1 MIREKLVSGEV
12 LRLGQRR
19 GLAPFPQ
26 RARIEDFLPTSREKD
41 EAAKNDGHV
50 LISVWDATMT
60 EVSQILSFRGIP
72 NPDHPVFTLAV
83 KEVTAIKVGDRARL
97 YVARDPLPEPECY
110 KPGADGH
117 CGIGDLARRK
127 GEPRA
132 VIDDICS
139 RLADMARTKP
149 SAAPTP
155 SVGSPGPRSF

>member
-1 MIREKLVSGEV
+1 LIREKLSSGEV
-12 LRLGQRR
+12 LRFAQRK

-41 EAAKNDGHV
+41 EAGKNDGHV
-50 LISVWDATMT
+50 LISVWDATT
-60 EVSQILSFRGIP
+60 EFSQILSFRGIQI
-72 NPDHPVFTLAV
+72 PDQPVFTLAV
-83 KEVTAIKVGDRARL
+83 KEVTSIKVGDRARL
-97 YVARDPLPEPECY
+97 YVVRDPLPEPDCY

-139 RLADMARTKP
+139 RLVDVARIKP
-149 SAAPTP
+149 YMP
-155 SVGSPGPRSF
+155 GSSS

>member
-1 MIREKLVSGEV
+1 MIRDKLVSGDV
-12 LRLGQRR
+12 LRVAQRR

-41 EAAKNDGHV
+41 ETGKNDGHV
-50 LISVWDATMT
+50 LISVWDATT
-60 EVSQILSFRGIP
+60 EISQILSFRGIHNSD
-72 NPDHPVFTLAV
+72 NPMFTLAV
-83 KEVTAIKVGDRARL
+83 EEVIAIKVGDRARL

-139 RLADMARTKP
+139 RLADVARIRLHI
-149 SAAPTP
+149 S
-155 SVGSPGPRSF
+155 GSSS